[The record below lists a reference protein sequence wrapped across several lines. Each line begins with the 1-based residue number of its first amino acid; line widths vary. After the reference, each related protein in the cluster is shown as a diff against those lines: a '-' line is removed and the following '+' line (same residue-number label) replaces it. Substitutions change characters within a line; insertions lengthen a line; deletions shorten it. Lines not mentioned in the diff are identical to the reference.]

1 MQRRLFAIASLT
13 LIFLCCFVL
22 RADDAKKSNP
32 KPEEGFVSLF
42 NGKDLSGW
50 KVMGKDAGWT
60 VKDGVIHSDAGNEG
74 HWLRSEK
81 EFGDYILK
89 VEWKVSEGGNS
100 GVFIRCDKEGNPWVT
115 GYEIQIS
122 NPVQDE
128 SHCTGSLYSY
138 VPVKKRPDESAN
150 KWHTFEIECRGSVI
164 TVKSDDVVCIDK
176 FDQSTEEKTKNKPLK
191 AFIGLQDAHADKG
204 NTIEYRNIRIKEMTK
219 SE

>member
-1 MQRRLFAIASLT
+1 MQRTIRSIALALFLVCGFALAVDS
-13 LIFLCCFVL
+13 
-22 RADDAKKSNP
+22 AKKPGSKN
-32 KPEEGFVSLF
+32 EEGFVPLL

-50 KVMGKDAGWT
+50 KVMGKEPGWT
-60 VKDGVIHSDAGNEG
+60 VKDGVIHSDAKKEG
-74 HWLRSEK
+74 YWLRSEK

-138 VPVKKRPDESAN
+138 VPVKKRPDESAD

-164 TVKSDDVVCIDK
+164 TVKSDDVVCIEK
-176 FDQSTEEKTKNKPLK
+176 FDQSKEEKTKNKPLK
-191 AFIGLQDAHADKG
+191 AFIGLQDAHTLVEG
-204 NTIEYRNIRIKEMTK
+204 NTIEYRNIRIKELK
-219 SE
+219 